1 MTTVAFLAIA
11 AGAVAFL
18 VYVLVQFRKD
28 QNRTWPTHQ
37 SNCGPDSTHVSKP
50 QLRIVGSPNT
60 PDRHRGRP
68 NRPFGWGRITG
79 AAGLLLFIA
88 MYPCAANCQEKTDLA
103 KPSTEHERAL
113 LERIE
118 KLERRLA
125 ELEART
131 SIGPAAQI
139 VNVRASDPAG
149 VQDANSTHGSS
160 VPAPSPAASAS
171 AQIAKGRKTSPV
183 TEATRAPFAF
193 GDFTWMNGQSRQKSQ
208 PLTNQFGTLSLYV
221 DTYYQYSLNHPRD
234 NTIVGT
240 ATAGRNTEFI
250 LNLASVGFE
259 TQYKNIIGKVSF
271 QVGNTQSI
279 VQDTD
284 GSVNRGR
291 NLSIANNK
299 YLSEVLAG
307 YHFNKWYGIN
317 AEAGIFYSYIGLES
331 YLLAENWNYN
341 RSLICDFTPFYF
353 SGARVQIFPTEK
365 IKIEPWLM
373 NGWQSYGKWNKN
385 SAAGL
390 SNYYRPREW
399 LAFVANFYYGT
410 DSQNNPNRKRFHHD
424 DSILVRYFNRPVSGG
439 ISKMAFSL
447 NNHYGF
453 ETGGIDP
460 FPGKKA
466 YMAGTALANRIWFHQ
481 DRFALTVRGEVI
493 TNPTRYLA
501 LLPTA
506 NGFPLGAD
514 NYSLKIWGLTGTFDY
529 MPTDFMDF
537 RSEFISRHANVPFF
551 AGRGGTTSTDGFQGT
566 PGVFFPDV
574 SKHENRLTFAVNFR
588 M

>member
-1 MTTVAFLAIA
+1 MTTVAFLGIT

-18 VYVLVQFRKD
+18 VYVLVQFRRD

-37 SNCGPDSTHVSKP
+37 SNCGPDSTHVSEP

-60 PDRHRGRP
+60 PGLHRGRP
-68 NRPFGWGRITG
+68 NRPFGGGRITG
-79 AAGLLLFIA
+79 AAALLLFIA
-88 MYPCAANCQEKTDLA
+88 LYPGAANCQEKPDSA

-139 VNVRASDPAG
+139 VSVRPSDPAG
-149 VQDANSTHGSS
+149 VQDANS
-160 VPAPSPAASAS
+160 A
-171 AQIAKGRKTSPV
+171 
-183 TEATRAPFAF
+183 
-193 GDFTWMNGQSRQKSQ
+193 
-208 PLTNQFGTLSLYV
+208 
-221 DTYYQYSLNHPRD
+221 
-234 NTIVGT
+234 
-240 ATAGRNTEFI
+240 
-250 LNLASVGFE
+250 
-259 TQYKNIIGKVSF
+259 
-271 QVGNTQSI
+271 
-279 VQDTD
+279 
-284 GSVNRGR
+284 
-291 NLSIANNK
+291 
-299 YLSEVLAG
+299 
-307 YHFNKWYGIN
+307 
-317 AEAGIFYSYIGLES
+317 
-331 YLLAENWNYN
+331 
-341 RSLICDFTPFYF
+341 
-353 SGARVQIFPTEK
+353 
-365 IKIEPWLM
+365 
-373 NGWQSYGKWNKN
+373 
-385 SAAGL
+385 
-390 SNYYRPREW
+390 
-399 LAFVANFYYGT
+399 
-410 DSQNNPNRKRFHHD
+410 
-424 DSILVRYFNRPVSGG
+424 
-439 ISKMAFSL
+439 SL

-453 ETGGIDP
+453 DTGRIDP